1 MHEKEV
7 AGVLLLALRLRN
19 ACRHRN
25 CRNAGRANEGV
36 DLLSFGKKDVH
47 QLSKQDT
54 ACRTA
59 AERDY
64 THQYDGERTDVEEGC
79 GSCCRADGDAKENGD
94 DVAKLVL
101 YRLGKT
107 LGDTALAEEVTK
119 HQRQVVDNS
128 HALAHEVEWNELL
141 ERYVQ
146 TGLGLLVLVT
156 NDNSEYYYDDQ
167 IIEVPQG
174 MCMRQVGIYRYQT
187 RMDMEKTVPI
197 VKLMSK

>member
-1 MHEKEV
+1 MKKWV
-7 AGVLLLALRLRN
+7 VFLLGMIAGGVLTF
-19 ACRHRN
+19 
-25 CRNAGRANEGV
+25 V
-36 DLLSFGKKDVH
+36 MM
-47 QLSKQDT
+47 
-54 ACRTA
+54 
-59 AERDY
+59 
-64 THQYDGERTDVEEGC
+64 
-79 GSCCRADGDAKENGD
+79 
-94 DVAKLVL
+94 LVL
-101 YRLGKT
+101 AIGANTSSNGMTLFDEPGECLSTKT
-107 LGDTALAEEVTK
+107 FEVM
-119 HQRQVVDNS
+119 QVVDNN

-156 NDNSEYYYDDQ
+156 NDNGEYYYDDQ

>member
-1 MHEKEV
+1 MKKWV
-7 AGVLLLALRLRN
+7 VFLLGMIAGGVLTF
-19 ACRHRN
+19 
-25 CRNAGRANEGV
+25 V
-36 DLLSFGKKDVH
+36 VM
-47 QLSKQDT
+47 
-54 ACRTA
+54 
-59 AERDY
+59 
-64 THQYDGERTDVEEGC
+64 
-79 GSCCRADGDAKENGD
+79 
-94 DVAKLVL
+94 LVL
-101 YRLGKT
+101 AIGANTNANNNGVT
-107 LGDTALAEEVTK
+107 LFDQPGECLNAKAFKVM
-119 HQRQVVDNS
+119 QVVDNS

-156 NDNSEYYYDDQ
+156 NDNGEYYYDDQ

>member
-1 MHEKEV
+1 MKKWV
-7 AGVLLLALRLRN
+7 VFLLGMIAGGVLTF
-19 ACRHRN
+19 
-25 CRNAGRANEGV
+25 V
-36 DLLSFGKKDVH
+36 VM
-47 QLSKQDT
+47 
-54 ACRTA
+54 
-59 AERDY
+59 
-64 THQYDGERTDVEEGC
+64 
-79 GSCCRADGDAKENGD
+79 
-94 DVAKLVL
+94 LVL
-101 YRLGKT
+101 AIGANTNANNNGVT
-107 LGDTALAEEVTK
+107 LFDQPGECLNAKAFKVM
-119 HQRQVVDNS
+119 QVVDNS